1 MVNPNSIAARIMSD
15 PCASYP
21 LKEALARF
29 LDRDPVDAL
38 NDAEALALVKLIRQ
52 YNPNEIPNALVLS
65 YAKDC
70 NQWGGAD
77 PEVAP
82 ATSDPA
88 QPAPRKTFHMPSV
101 RRRDDMGGLLGSD

>member
-38 NDAEALALVKLIRQ
+38 NDAEALAL
-52 YNPNEIPNALVLS
+52 ALKERLQS
-65 YAKDC
+65 L
-70 NQWGGAD
+70 QGA
-77 PEVAP
+77 
-82 ATSDPA
+82 
-88 QPAPRKTFHMPSV
+88 
-101 RRRDDMGGLLGSD
+101 RR